1 MKKNIYIFIIELQ
14 EINAAAVVDVVVAFA
29 GDVLNVAVVL
39 VVTKAELEK

>member
-14 EINAAAVVDVVVAFA
+14 EINAVAVVDVVAAFA

>member
-1 MKKNIYIFIIELQ
+1 MKKKIYIFIIELQ
-14 EINAAAVVDVVVAFA
+14 EINAVAVVDVVAAFA